1 MIDLVESAKQLFEL
15 DLSPSQAEQFDA
27 YARLLL
33 EWNERMNLT
42 AITDPEQIRVR
53 HFLDSLSVVK
63 VIGFEAGDRLCDVGT
78 GAGFPGLPLAI
89 AFPRLRVTLMDGT
102 AKKLTFLDHVV
113 QTLGLTNVKTVHTRA
128 EEAAQLSLHR
138 ETYDVVVARAVAR
151 LPTLCEYMLPLA
163 KIGGF
168 CVALKGNTAESEA
181 QDARRAV
188 FVLGGA
194 FKPIVTLNLPDV
206 SEAHAL
212 VTVEKI
218 RKTPENYPRA
228 QGLPTKKPI
237 GSKGAE

>member
-1 MIDLVESAKQLFEL
+1 MIDLAESAKSLFEI
-15 DLSPSQAEQFDA
+15 DLTPAQLEQFEI

-42 AITDPEQIRVR
+42 AILEPEQIRIR

-63 VIGFEAGDRLCDVGT
+63 VIGFDTGDRLCDVGT

-89 AFPRLRVTLMDGT
+89 AFPQVRVTLMDGT
-102 AKKLTFLDHVV
+102 AKKLTFLDQVV
-113 QTLGLTNVKTVHTRA
+113 QSLGLTNVKTVHTRA

-163 KIGGF
+163 KIGGY
-168 CVALKGNTAESEA
+168 CVALKGNTADAES

-188 FVLGGA
+188 FILGGA
-194 FKPIVTLNLPDV
+194 FKPLVTLELPQV
-206 SEAHAL
+206 SEAHYL

-218 RKTPENYPRA
+218 RKTPENYPRS

-237 GSKGAE
+237 GSKGAD